1 MTITVHHN
9 DDQSLWPIDTPVGT
23 IVKGNGYP
31 TTRSRQGGAGP
42 LTSLSIVYAEA
53 ICIVVE
59 LVVVAVDALAAL
71 RVALFAFACH
81 LAPELL
87 TCAGRLNGSSESG
100 VNVSGRSTADE
111 TTPTCVLLLVLSYVD
126 IY

>member
-71 RVALFAFACH
+71 RVALFAFACR

-100 VNVSGRSTADE
+100 MNASGRSTAGE
-111 TTPTCVLLLVLSYVD
+111 TTPTCVLLLVMSFAD
-126 IY
+126 I